1 MDSLLRQELDGGHGG
16 GGAVGTG
23 GGQLADGLGPAVSGC
38 KDAGHSG
45 PAVLAGRQEAL
56 LIQRKEGSGQGGL
69 GLLAHSL
76 EQAGDRQFRDLAGD
90 QMPQPQ
96 TGQGLSLIHI

>member
-1 MDSLLRQELDGGHGG
+1 MNRLLRQELDSGQGG
-16 GGAVGTG
+16 GGAVSTG

-45 PAVLAGRQEAL
+45 PAVLTGRQEAPL
-56 LIQRKEGSGQGGL
+56 VQRKEGSGQGGL

-76 EQAGDRQFRDLAGD
+76 E
-90 QMPQPQ
+90 
-96 TGQGLSLIHI
+96 